1 MSSREDS
8 RRRQRCGV
16 SPPKMKCG
24 IVTAAGQGG
33 RDDIAVGYRRKRKNQ
48 REEQVSPSSEG
59 PSRLRCR
66 WCWLW
71 SLCRGRTIEPGGRS
85 CSEGKVGWLVCSSVV
100 RRLRDLLGA
109 DGSVELICWLIPYLG
124 LIAAYPLRVLLRDG
138 NVQLPRSLDPS
149 PLLYPSLFPVLIA
162 LSLTPVGAGTSNP
175 FLLVNL
181 VLSIS
186 NLPPIL
192 TSSWDLHWLLSLSPL
207 LPSRWVLGQ
216 APINDTLSF
225 ITPINMTLTSALTS
239 ILHPSL
245 TASELRLLSS
255 ALINLLFH
263 ASSPQAI
270 ILRALVWGGGVA
282 VFLLCEDI
290 ISWNVMLARV
300 PLHRFRRAG
309 NTIIGVSRLRRLAGL
324 EKGTWTTYAQASDS
338 EAEITMPIRR
348 PTKPRKES
356 YFATLTKEQARVR
369 RLGYT
374 ACVYGIVLGTVF
386 FALRP
391 YIRDHAL
398 DGVDPFVWAP
408 GYVFC
413 GQDWYQR
420 LVDRFSPGSG
430 YCVTAGSTAAANLRL
445 GIIGFWA
452 VILTIGLTIV
462 TTFAPQLE
470 VDTRRKI
477 FHGMVV
483 PMFLV
488 PGLLDPPFTHLCLSI
503 AVALFLLIDLI
514 RAGQLPP
521 ASQYI
526 ARFLQPYVDG
536 RDLKGPMVIS
546 HVFLLVGAGTG
557 WWLTLAARP
566 QNDWDW
572 KQPACLTFSTGVACV
587 GLGDAAASLIGRRF
601 GRHKWGW
608 KGGKSIEGSLAFT
621 VAVVSGLAVARLWIV
636 GAAADEWGLMVWTK
650 LLFTGAWG
658 SMLEA
663 TATGVNDNV
672 VVPVGVWIIVNGLGL

>member
-1 MSSREDS
+1 M
-8 RRRQRCGV
+8 
-16 SPPKMKCG
+16 M
-24 IVTAAGQGG
+24 
-33 RDDIAVGYRRKRKNQ
+33 
-48 REEQVSPSSEG
+48 
-59 PSRLRCR
+59 
-66 WCWLW
+66 CWL
-71 SLCRGRTIEPGGRS
+71 
-85 CSEGKVGWLVCSSVV
+85 V
-100 RRLRDLLGA
+100 
-109 DGSVELICWLIPYLG
+109 PYLG
-124 LIAAYPLRVLLRDG
+124 LVAAYPLRVLLRDG

-149 PLLYPSLFPVLIA
+149 PLLYPSLFPIVIA
-162 LSLTPVGAGTSNP
+162 LSLTPAGAGISNP

-192 TSSWDLHWLLSLSPL
+192 ASTWNLQWLLSLSPL
-207 LPSRWVLGQ
+207 LPSQWNPGQ
-216 APINDTLSF
+216 VPINDTLSL
-225 ITPINMTLTSALTS
+225 IAPINVTLTSALTS

-282 VFLLCEDI
+282 VFLLCEDV

-309 NTIIGVSRLRRLAGL
+309 HTIIGAGRLRRLAGL
-324 EKGTWTTYAQASDS
+324 EKGIWSTYDQASDS
-338 EAEITMPIRR
+338 EAEITPTRR
-348 PTKPRKES
+348 AAKPRKGS
-356 YFATLTKEQARVR
+356 YFAALTKEQARVR

-374 ACVYGIVLGTVF
+374 ACVYVIVLGTVF
-386 FALRP
+386 FGLRP

-413 GQDWYQR
+413 GQSWYQR
-420 LVDRFSPGSG
+420 LVDRLSPGSG

-445 GIIGFWA
+445 GIIGFWG
-452 VILTIGLTIV
+452 VILTIGLAVV
-462 TTFAPQLE
+462 TTFAPRLE

-483 PMFLV
+483 PMFLI
-488 PGLLDPPFTHLCLSI
+488 PGLFDPPFTHLCLSI
-503 AVALFLLIDLI
+503 AVALFLLVDLI

-546 HVFLLVGAGTG
+546 HVFLLVGAGMG
-557 WWLTLAARP
+557 WWLTLAARD
-566 QNDWDW
+566 QSDWDW
-572 KQPACLTFSTGVACV
+572 IEPTSLTFSTGVACV

-608 KGGKSIEGSLAFT
+608 KGGKSVEGSVAFT
-621 VAVVSGLAVARLWIV
+621 VAVVSGLTAARWWIV
-636 GAAADEWGLMVWTK
+636 SAATITGENWGTAVWTK
-650 LLFTGAWG
+650 LVFAGAWG

-672 VVPVGVWIIVNGLGL
+672 VVPVGVWIIARGLGL